1 MRIASWDD
9 FAERAKK
16 MYLDEPLRT
25 RYVVRYNHSQGK
37 FCAKVTDDVKCIQFK
52 SDQAT
57 DAKKLDELNTFFLSL
72 MAGMDPEE
80 FARSCA
86 AGEQPTQPPSA
97 QPSST
102 KRNKRKQ

>member
-1 MRIASWDD
+1 MMSRYADVITVD
-9 FAERAKK
+9 
-16 MYLDEPLRT
+16 LRQNY
-25 RYVVRYNHSQGK
+25 RCNVCIEQVLSVQ
-37 FCAKVTDDVKCIQFK
+37 CIQFK

-80 FARSCA
+80 FAASCA
-86 AGEQPTQPPSA
+86 AGEQPTQPSPG
-97 QPSST
+97 QTSST

>member
-1 MRIASWDD
+1 M
-9 FAERAKK
+9 
-16 MYLDEPLRT
+16 
-25 RYVVRYNHSQGK
+25 Q
-37 FCAKVTDDVKCIQFK
+37 CIQFQ

-80 FARSCA
+80 FAVACA
-86 AGEQPTQPPSA
+86 AGEQPTQPTA
-97 QPSST
+97 GQTGST